1 MVNDLVLVLCLGTF
15 WAWANFDPCVCAC
28 ACAYACV
35 KFALVLVLVLSI
47 VLASL
52 VERTLYAYAYAL
64 VETSILRRL
73 NTVIARGITRSTEGS
88 RDSARGLKSK
98 QTWRREAYFL
108 KLCFRQV

>member
-52 VERTLYAYAYAL
+52 VERTLYSYAYAL
-64 VETSILRRL
+64 VETSILMFELRL
-73 NTVIARGITRSTEGS
+73 VEFS
-88 RDSARGLKSK
+88 
-98 QTWRREAYFL
+98 
-108 KLCFRQV
+108 